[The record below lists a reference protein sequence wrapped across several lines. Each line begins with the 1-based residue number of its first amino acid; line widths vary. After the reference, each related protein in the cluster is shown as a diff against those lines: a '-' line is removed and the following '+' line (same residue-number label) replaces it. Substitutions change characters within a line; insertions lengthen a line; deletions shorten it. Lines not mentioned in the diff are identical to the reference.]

1 MTVFAIGADINQLS
15 EFRDVFGMRYVGLV
29 DSASSVYND
38 YRVPNPTAPYPQD
51 YIIDQQGVIRYWS
64 DQFDPKEV
72 IATIDR
78 LLATGVEERQ
88 MPDARRQML
97 KVEQNPARGAVRMKA
112 GRQAAGRTV
121 EVRDK
126 TGRLFERLVLDASG
140 NATWQ
145 AGVPSGVYFVR
156 LEAEPRSHALVVTR

>member
-1 MTVFAIGADINQLS
+1 VTIFAVGADINQLS

-29 DSASSVYND
+29 DSGSSVYNE

-78 LLATGVEERQ
+78 LLATGAGEGSTQYALR
-88 MPDARRQML
+88 PTLRTG
-97 KVEQNPARGAVRMKA
+97 QNPARGAVRLSA
-112 GRQAAGRTV
+112 GRQGAGQMVGVCDR
-121 EVRDK
+121 
-126 TGRLFERLVLDASG
+126 TGRLVARLRLDADGS
-140 NATWQ
+140 ASWDAQ
-145 AGVPSGVYFVR
+145 VPAGVYFFR
-156 LEAEPRSHALVVTR
+156 LASVPGSAALVVTR